1 MRVDFVACKNGCGR
15 PVAEGLARSGRA
27 YDTCCKSCGMGRG
40 EHDPTCKTAPV
51 CPPAMA
57 GQARINVQDAHD
69 IDTAVD
75 KVQMLV
81 LRTYAAIRA
90 QISDQIELFAES
102 FFKLPMM
109 RRLADDMQEIELD
122 EDQKKT
128 MRTLR
133 LELEDE
139 RTRLETTVTSLE

>member
-1 MRVDFVACKNGCGR
+1 M
-15 PVAEGLARSGRA
+15 
-27 YDTCCKSCGMGRG
+27 
-40 EHDPTCKTAPV
+40 TA
-51 CPPAMA
+51 
-57 GQARINVQDAHD
+57 QASAAQDAQD

-90 QISDQIELFAES
+90 QISDQIELYAES

-109 RRLADDMQEIELD
+109 RKLADDMQEIELD

-133 LELEDE
+133 MELEIE
-139 RTRLETTVTSLE
+139 KERLETAVKSLGKCVERLQQFSTSRGLGFNPAART